1 MFFPTCKLK
10 KAVGVLKEMS
20 ADERTRMIAEDLE
33 KARRDE
39 VSRTQWRVNS
49 AKKEGKEEGR
59 GEGLLPPSRFFPKI
73 PLVYHAPGSVL
84 RPFLP
89 PLPGPGFLFHIR
101 APWL

>member
-10 KAVGVLKEMS
+10 KAVGVLKELS

-59 GEGLLPPSRFFPKI
+59 EAGIQIGEQNILKLLKSGKPPEDI
-73 PLVYHAPGSVL
+73 
-84 RPFLP
+84 
-89 PLPGPGFLFHIR
+89 IR
-101 APWL
+101 EYGGDRG